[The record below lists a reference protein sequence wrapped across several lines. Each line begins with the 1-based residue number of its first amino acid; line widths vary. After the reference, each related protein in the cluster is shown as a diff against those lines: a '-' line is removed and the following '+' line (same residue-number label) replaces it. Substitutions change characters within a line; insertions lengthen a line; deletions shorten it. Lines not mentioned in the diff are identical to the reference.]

1 MVRTIRLA
9 ALALGVAVLAP
20 AAHGQGATVAFG
32 GIKSD
37 TSQPVEVTADQLSVN
52 QTDGTATFTGNV
64 VVIQGDL
71 RLGASTVRVEYATD
85 DRTRVERIVAS
96 GGVTL
101 VSADEAAE
109 AKDAVYTVA
118 NGQVVMTGDVLLT
131 QNGGTIAG
139 QKLSVDLKTGTGQM
153 DGRVRTI
160 ISPKG
165 SQ

>member
-37 TSQPVEVTADQLSVN
+37 TSQPVEVTADQLAVN

-71 RLGASTVRVEYATD
+71 RLGATTVRVEYATD

-101 VSADEAAE
+101 VSAAEAAE

>member
-20 AAHGQGATVAFG
+20 AAYGQGATVAFG

-71 RLGASTVRVEYATD
+71 RLGATTVRVEYATD

-101 VSADEAAE
+101 VSAAEAAE

>member
-9 ALALGVAVLAP
+9 ALALGVAVLAS
-20 AAHGQGATVAFG
+20 AAYGQGATVAFG

-37 TSQPVEVTADQLSVN
+37 TSQPVEVTADQLAVN

-71 RLGASTVRVEYATD
+71 RLGATTVRVEYATD

-101 VSADEAAE
+101 VSAAEAAE

>member
-9 ALALGVAVLAP
+9 ALALGVAVLAS
-20 AAHGQGATVAFG
+20 AAYGQGATVAFG

-37 TSQPVEVTADQLSVN
+37 TSQPVEVTADQLAVN

>member
-9 ALALGVAVLAP
+9 ALALGVAVLAS
-20 AAHGQGATVAFG
+20 AAYGQGATVAFG

-71 RLGASTVRVEYATD
+71 RLGATTVRVEYATD

>member
-20 AAHGQGATVAFG
+20 AAYGQGATVAFG

-37 TSQPVEVTADQLSVN
+37 TSQPVEVTADQLAVN

-71 RLGASTVRVEYATD
+71 RLGATTVRVEYATD

-101 VSADEAAE
+101 VSAAEAAE

>member
-1 MVRTIRLA
+1 MVRTLRLA
-9 ALALGVAVLAP
+9 ALALGLAVFAP
-20 AAHGQGATVAFG
+20 AAYGQGATVAFG

-37 TSQPVEVTADQLSVN
+37 TSQPVEVTADQLAVD

-71 RLGASTVRVEYATD
+71 RLGARTVRVEYAKD

-101 VSADEAAE
+101 ASAAEAAE

>member
-9 ALALGVAVLAP
+9 ALALGVAVLAS

-37 TSQPVEVTADQLSVN
+37 TSQPVEVTADQLAVN

-71 RLGASTVRVEYATD
+71 RLGATTVRVEYATD

-101 VSADEAAE
+101 VSAAEAAE

>member
-9 ALALGVAVLAP
+9 ALALGVAVLAS
-20 AAHGQGATVAFG
+20 AAYGQGATVAFG
-32 GIKSD
+32 GIRSD

-71 RLGASTVRVEYATD
+71 RLGATTVRVEYATD

-101 VSADEAAE
+101 VSAAEAAE

>member
-9 ALALGVAVLAP
+9 ALALGVAVLAS
-20 AAHGQGATVAFG
+20 AAYGQGATVAFG

-71 RLGASTVRVEYATD
+71 RLGATTVRVEYATD

-101 VSADEAAE
+101 VSAAEAAE

>member
-9 ALALGVAVLAP
+9 ALALGVAVLAS
-20 AAHGQGATVAFG
+20 AAYGQGATVDFG

-71 RLGASTVRVEYATD
+71 RLGATTVRVEYATD

-101 VSADEAAE
+101 VSAAEAAE

>member
-37 TSQPVEVTADQLSVN
+37 TSQPVEVTADQLAVN

-101 VSADEAAE
+101 VSAAEAAE

>member
-9 ALALGVAVLAP
+9 ALALGVAVLAS
-20 AAHGQGATVAFG
+20 AAYGQGATVAFG

-101 VSADEAAE
+101 VSAAEAAE

>member
-20 AAHGQGATVAFG
+20 AAYGQGATVAFG
-32 GIKSD
+32 GIRSD

-71 RLGASTVRVEYATD
+71 RLGATTVRVEYATD

-101 VSADEAAE
+101 VSAAEAAE

>member
-9 ALALGVAVLAP
+9 ALALGVAVLAS
-20 AAHGQGATVAFG
+20 AAYGQGATVAFG

-37 TSQPVEVTADQLSVN
+37 TSQPVEVTADQLAVN

-71 RLGASTVRVEYATD
+71 RLGATTVRVEYATD

>member
-20 AAHGQGATVAFG
+20 AAYGQGATVAFG
-32 GIKSD
+32 GIRSD
-37 TSQPVEVTADQLSVN
+37 TSQPVEVTADQLAVN

-71 RLGASTVRVEYATD
+71 RLGATTVRVEYATD

-101 VSADEAAE
+101 VSAAEAAE